1 LPAWWG
7 SALHPEPRSPC
18 QTLPV
23 ARSQHFLLTH
33 GTRDPLIPID
43 PVRAQVALL
52 KSAGLD
58 IEWHEFVK
66 EHTIAGEQEL
76 EVIRRFIR
84 RQLKRV

>member
-1 LPAWWG
+1 MQPAFSPDATG
-7 SALHPEPRSPC
+7 PAILSSRLIRFAPRS
-18 QTLPV
+18 L
-23 ARSQHFLLTH
+23 S
-33 GTRDPLIPID
+33 
-43 PVRAQVALL
+43 L